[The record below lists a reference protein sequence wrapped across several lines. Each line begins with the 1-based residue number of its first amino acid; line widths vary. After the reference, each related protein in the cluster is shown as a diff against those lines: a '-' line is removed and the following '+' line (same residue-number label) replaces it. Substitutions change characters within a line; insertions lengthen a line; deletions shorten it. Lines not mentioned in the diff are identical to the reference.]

1 MQAINK
7 SQAQSLIFVAL
18 MITAGF
24 AMAGTGSTTFDSV
37 WTTITDWMQG
47 TLGRVLV
54 GMMILT
60 GIGAGVL
67 RQSLMSF
74 VVGVGGGVG
83 LYAAPDIIES
93 IMTAT
98 VPASVKAAEALLV
111 LPVGM

>member
-7 SQAQSLIFVAL
+7 SHVQAISLVAL
-18 MITAGF
+18 MIAAG
-24 AMAGTGSTTFDSV
+24 AVMAGTGSTTFDSV

-98 VPASVKAAEALLV
+98 VPASVNAAEALLA
-111 LPVGM
+111 LPVTL